1 MAMARSPKL
10 HIAMYPWFAFGQM
23 TPYLHLSNELAER
36 GHKITFILPRKAQ
49 SQLQHLNLHPTL
61 IIFYPLTI
69 PHVDGLPP
77 GAETASD
84 VPNFL
89 HHLLATAMDSTTV
102 QVEAALRAMK
112 PDLLLF
118 DFPYLAPS
126 LASKLGIKSIY
137 YSAVCAAA
145 FARHPVPGRQVSKD
159 RPINACSAPMKLGWC
174 NSCLRHLVKASTCI
188 YKLAVAG
195 EPVDEQRLVHILG
208 GLGVECNPFVTSIL
222 ARPASISL
230 SELSTLLTS
239 FHIRLKQQNTKVT
252 LDVNQPSANLATATS
267 PKPKSAPKY
276 HGSQQGRFQFSAR
289 ARGHGGNSRNEMG
302 RGTRPRCQVCGKLD
316 HLAISCYYRFDRN
329 FQPPNNH

>member
-1 MAMARSPKL
+1 MVGCQTSHAVWTTLETLSQYHATSISTPKYKKNGVSDIDDYL
-10 HIAMYPWFAFGQM
+10 LKMKNIA
-23 TPYLHLSNELAER
+23 
-36 GHKITFILPRKAQ
+36 
-49 SQLQHLNLHPTL
+49 
-61 IIFYPLTI
+61 
-69 PHVDGLPP
+69 D
-77 GAETASD
+77 
-84 VPNFL
+84 
-89 HHLLATAMDSTTV
+89 
-102 QVEAALRAMK
+102 
-112 PDLLLF
+112 
-118 DFPYLAPS
+118 
-126 LASKLGIKSIY
+126 
-137 YSAVCAAA
+137 
-145 FARHPVPGRQVSKD
+145 
-159 RPINACSAPMKLGWC
+159 
-174 NSCLRHLVKASTCI
+174 
-188 YKLAVAG
+188 KLAVAG
-195 EPVDEQRLVHILG
+195 EPVDEQRLVLHILG

-289 ARGHGGNSRNEMG
+289 ARGYGGNSRNEMG